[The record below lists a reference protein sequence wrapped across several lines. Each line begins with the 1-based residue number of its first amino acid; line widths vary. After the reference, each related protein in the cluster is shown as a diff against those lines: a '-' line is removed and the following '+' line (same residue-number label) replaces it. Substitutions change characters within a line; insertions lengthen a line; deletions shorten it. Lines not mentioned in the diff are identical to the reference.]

1 MEGGAPFRADFCWV
15 RTDGA
20 VILGELD
27 GTDKYVVEEM
37 TRGRSL
43 DEVLSDEKTRT
54 SRISLYDVSVMRFR
68 FGLTGD
74 PRSFSA
80 LLDEYGVPKRGS
92 TLAFPDDVH
101 VLPDW
106 GSLRRSA

>member
-1 MEGGAPFRADFCWV
+1 
-15 RTDGA
+15 
-20 VILGELD
+20 
-27 GTDKYVVEEM
+27 
-37 TRGRSL
+37 
-43 DEVLSDEKTRT
+43 
-54 SRISLYDVSVMRFR
+54 MRFR

-92 TLAFPDDVH
+92 ELAFPDDVH

-106 GSLRRSA
+106 ERLRRSA